1 MAKLATFETTKGTL
15 VAELYPAEA
24 PKTVENFEKLAN
36 QGFYDGVKFHRVERS
51 SGSLR
56 RHVKLP
62 PTANLDSITAA
73 CDNGILRVTV
83 GKHPDAIAK
92 GPRRITVA

>member
-1 MAKLATFETTKGTL
+1 MVTNRMS
-15 VAELYPAEA
+15 VAMPL
-24 PKTVENFEKLAN
+24 
-36 QGFYDGVKFHRVERS
+36 QDGVKYHRVERS

-83 GKHPDAIAK
+83 GKHPDAIAT